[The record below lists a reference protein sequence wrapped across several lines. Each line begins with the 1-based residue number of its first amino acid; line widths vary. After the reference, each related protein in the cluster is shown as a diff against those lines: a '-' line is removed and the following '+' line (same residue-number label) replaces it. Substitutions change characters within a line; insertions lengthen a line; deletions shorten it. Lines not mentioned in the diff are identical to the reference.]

1 MIRFVRDWRTWLLV
15 PAVGGFGLLFLSPIL
30 FFFVVSFWEV
40 KLFKLNPTFT
50 FANYVRT
57 YNEYFEVALFTFA
70 IAALIATITTFLG
83 FTFTY
88 VIRFKAGKFGSVLLF
103 GAIIALFGGYL
114 AKVYAWKTIL
124 GKNGIL
130 NSALLGAGVIETPI
144 QSFIFNPGAVVV
156 TLSHWLLPLAILPIY
171 GSLRGVQDLTLD
183 AARDLGASPWQVFS
197 GIILPQCRAGL
208 FAAFAFCFL
217 ISAGDYVTPRLV
229 GGPSTTMIGNYI
241 ESLFGFRFDWPLG
254 SSMAFATLFCCIA
267 LLGFT
272 NYLLFRARRR
282 E

>member
-1 MIRFVRDWRTWLLV
+1 MRFVRDWRFWLLV
-15 PAVGGFGLLFLSPIL
+15 PAVGAFALLFLSPL
-30 FFFVVSFWEV
+30 VFFFVVSFWEV
-40 KLFKLNPTFT
+40 KLFKLDPTFT
-50 FANYVRT
+50 LANYVRT
-57 YNEYFEVALFTFA
+57 YHEYFEVALFTFG

-88 VIRFKAGKFGSVLLF
+88 VIRFKAGRFGPVLLF

-124 GKNGIL
+124 GTNGIL
-130 NSALLGAGVIETPI
+130 NSALLGVGLIETPI
-144 QSFIFNPGAVVV
+144 QSFIFNPGTVVV
-156 TLSHWLLPLAILPIY
+156 ALSHWLLPLAILPIY

-183 AARDLGASPWQVFS
+183 AARDLGATPWQVFA

-254 SSMAFATLFCCIA
+254 SSMAFATMFCCVA
-267 LLGFT
+267 LLAFT

>member
-1 MIRFVRDWRTWLLV
+1 VTLFRNSRYWLLIPSMAAFV
-15 PAVGGFGLLFLSPIL
+15 VLFLSPLI

-40 KLFKLNPTFT
+40 KYFKLHATFT
-50 FANYVRT
+50 LANYIRT
-57 YNEYFEVALFTFA
+57 YHEYFEVALFTFG
-70 IAALIATITTFLG
+70 IATLIACITTFLG
-83 FTFTY
+83 FTFCY
-88 VIRFKAGKFGSVLLF
+88 VVRFKAGRFGSVLLF

-124 GKNGIL
+124 GTHGIL
-130 NSALLGAGVIETPI
+130 NSALLALGLIDTPI
-144 QSFIFNPGAVVV
+144 QSFIFNPATVVV

-171 GSLRGVQDLTLD
+171 SSLRAVQDTSLE
-183 AARDLGASPWQVFS
+183 AARDLGAKPWQVFT
-197 GIILPQCRAGL
+197 GIILAQCKAGL

-254 SSMAFATLFCCIA
+254 SSMAFSALICCVVLLAIA
-267 LLGFT
+267 R
-272 NYLLFRARRR
+272 YVLFRDWRRR
-282 E
+282 